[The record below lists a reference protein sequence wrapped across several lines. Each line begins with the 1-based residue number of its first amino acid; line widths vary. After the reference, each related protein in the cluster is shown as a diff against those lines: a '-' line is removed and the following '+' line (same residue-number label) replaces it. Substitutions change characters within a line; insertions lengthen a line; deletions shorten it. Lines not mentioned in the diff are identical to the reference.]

1 MSLPHELE
9 PQSPMKPAAVARF
22 RALST
27 GVLACYWLAMFT
39 GTHWPNFTLRAY
51 PENTDK
57 ILHISAYFGLS
68 FLIAVRRE
76 FKRDVRLQ
84 DCLWIMAIIV
94 GYSIFDEVTQPY
106 FGRTCDIFDA
116 LADWIGGAFGLGAF
130 AVLRR
135 LLRRFA
141 AA

>member
-1 MSLPHELE
+1 MTLPAKLE
-9 PQSPMKPAAVARF
+9 PQPPMKPAALARF

-39 GTHWPNFTLRAY
+39 GTHWPNFTLIAY
-51 PENTDK
+51 PKNTDK
-57 ILHISAYFGLS
+57 ILHLSAYAGLS
-68 FLIAVRRE
+68 FLIAVRLELKRE
-76 FKRDVRLQ
+76 VRLR
-84 DCLWIMAIIV
+84 DGLWIMAVIV
-94 GYSIFDEVTQPY
+94 AYSIFDEVTQPY

-116 LADWIGGAFGLGAF
+116 LADWVGGIFGLGAF

-135 LLRRFA
+135 LLRPFA